1 MNLEGN
7 KRGSKLGKRGIYTRI
22 SKFKGQVGNW
32 HKSTHTRSYES
43 LQTRKRKVTVPQSK
57 LIPGREKWNI
67 FALKLHH
74 SSPNQIMS
82 LCIVW
87 PAWNFALTFILLA
100 KMLLLISKGFLKLKV
115 LVYDH
120 TLPFSSR
127 VFFFFFLMLSFLHGH
142 IRIVSPA
149 VLLKCQKILSLVD

>member
-7 KRGSKLGKRGIYTRI
+7 KRESKLGKWGIYTRI

-32 HKSTHTRSYES
+32 HKSTRTRSYES

-57 LIPGREKWNI
+57 LIPGWEKWNI

-100 KMLLLISKGFLKLKV
+100 KMLLLISKRFLKLKV

-127 VFFFFFLMLSFLHGH
+127 FPPPLLMLSFLHGH